1 MTLCTGDHTAS
12 AVVSAVKH
20 AVVNDRGNADHD
32 VWYMHARSMLEQL
45 NNNQDSEKNTS
56 MTVPARKGCNG
67 SSNVAHAEQSRSG

>member
-12 AVVSAVKH
+12 AVVSAVRY

-45 NNNQDSEKNTS
+45 NDNQDS
-56 MTVPARKGCNG
+56 RKIQ
-67 SSNVAHAEQSRSG
+67 A